1 MNITLPNAMLRLI
14 YLSLLITLSCPLLAQ
29 TTVFSS
35 DFNTS
40 AGTAYSTS
48 NGPIGSS
55 GWSLVRSGTDM
66 GARINS
72 GILSLTN
79 DATGSSNVNGWAIA
93 YSSQGA
99 ASPYTPVLNTN
110 PGIVTWTFNM
120 RQIRSN
126 PSYPA
131 NGYYSN
137 AFVIAGTSNTTAT
150 TGSGYAVILGQSG
163 TTDRLRLIRYTAGL
177 RTSTDIIASNTSGL
191 SDFGNQYLSVKVA
204 YTPSTNTWQLYVRND
219 GTVFQDPA
227 TGNLTSQG
235 TAVNN
240 SSTATSLPL
249 IGAFW
254 NTAAR
259 SAQTAFFD
267 NVKVTVAVPTL
278 LSISPTSKVAGTGAF
293 TLAVTGTNFISGST
307 IRWNGVNLT
316 TTYVS
321 ATQLNATVPAANIAT
336 AGSASITIA
345 TGAAVSNALSFTI
358 DPAAVPSISTST
370 NTLSAFTTTTGTVSA
385 VQSFTSTG
393 SNLTGNITITP
404 PANFEVSLNGG
415 AYGAS
420 VAATAAT
427 STIGVRVRST
437 APAGIYT
444 GTITLA
450 TQGGAT
456 KQVAVAATVYAA
468 EPTTSATAVTFSNV
482 TSISFTTGLT
492 IGNGASRIVVLRAGS
507 AVNSTP
513 IDGTTYVASAQFG
526 AGSEIGDDNYVVY
539 NGTANTVTVT
549 GLSPA
554 TTYHAAVYEYN
565 GTAGTQNYKITTPA
579 TNSRTTLNAP
589 VGLQISAINTRYAI
603 NFDTTVEGVNSGAYS
618 GGGFSA
624 TPEDGELNSN
634 AFVAGPSTT
643 GAVTFG
649 GETVEDDPS
658 FGNGTSEG
666 GVTDGGL
673 YAFEVA
679 ENNYALGIQPTGEYA
694 SGSTTLR
701 FQNQTGVAITTLSIG
716 YKVYVYNDEPG
727 SNSYNF
733 SYSANNSTYIAAPAI
748 NLTTTAADD
757 AAPGW
762 KAYYKVITLAGL
774 NVASNGYY
782 YIRWSGAP
790 VSGSAYDEI
799 ALDDV
804 VIVANPD
811 TNYAGFSGTAETF
824 VLAGNASLTGNTTVN
839 ENITFTNGNVNIDAN
854 TLTLNGTVT
863 NTVAG
868 GIKGN
873 SNSNLVIS
881 GAVSPTLSFD
891 QVTGNNV
898 VNSLSINTT
907 AGNTVTLSNNL
918 VVNGTLTV
926 NEQQTLNLATSSLT
940 GTLAAINNNGT
951 VTTQNTTLT
960 PFAAGKNWTGF
971 GIVVLNATTA
981 AQTLVAG
988 TYNNVTV
995 STTGG
1000 AAATGNITTNG
1011 IFHLPNA
1018 NPAWNRG
1025 SFNTGTFTLTMGANA
1040 TNTGIGDVSGIIAR
1054 TSFVPNV
1061 LYTFGHPHTAIT
1073 FATQGTLPA
1082 TLSMKT
1088 VLGTAPANKTD
1099 GILRTYD
1106 FTQTGAS
1113 AAAPTKAIISAHYLD
1128 SELNN
1133 NIENRLVD
1141 WVVVLSP
1148 TVAVIEQSRSN
1159 YNTTQNYVELANV
1172 AVDFF
1177 SPSFGVKQLTLAN
1190 SQLAGAVWNGSVS
1203 DVWIHA
1209 PNWTPNGVPSG
1220 TTNVIIPNAG
1230 STNFDPV
1237 INPGS
1242 EVKSLSIEAGAV
1254 ITSPANATLTV
1265 KGSTGAWINFGTFNA
1280 GTGTSSVVFDRDP
1293 AFTGDATIAGSTT
1306 FNNLSTVSGTILR
1319 PLSDNVI
1326 DIAGSFTNAGSFIA
1340 GGVNNTV
1347 IYSGTNQT
1355 LVVPNGATT
1364 AYYNLTINGTGA
1376 IFPASLNVNGNL
1388 TTNQAV
1394 NFAGK
1399 TISLSGTDEQNI
1411 AGSVTPVF
1419 NNLIINK
1426 APTRVLL
1433 QTDATVSGTLTLTS
1447 GILDIGNY
1455 NLTLG
1460 TNAVAG
1466 PFSDTTMIEAE
1477 DNGVVRRPY
1486 TGPGSYLFPI
1496 GEGFSNTTY
1505 SPITVNV
1512 TSASSFTNGY
1522 ISVNVKDA
1530 VHPNN
1535 SSTGSYL
1542 TRYWNVT
1549 PTGITNA
1556 VVSVN
1561 ANYRIGDAVG
1571 GESNLQAAQL
1581 NGTFNVNSNPWVKFG
1596 TLSSTTLTATGASLT
1611 NGQTSVFSAIQG
1623 GSISAAIIGA
1633 GTVCANTSVILSS
1646 EITGGDAPYTYSWS
1660 NGLGTDAT
1668 ATPPTNTAG
1677 SATYTL
1683 TVKDANGITAVTNA
1697 TIVVTVA
1704 PVAGTLTG
1712 NQSICANT
1720 TPNAITLS
1728 GYTGNIVRWERSTTT
1743 AFANPAFIAN
1753 TSAILTGAEIG
1764 TALTATRYVRA
1775 VIQNGSCDV
1784 VYSNAI
1790 EIKINTTTWDG
1801 NTWSNGVP
1809 TATDAVVFNGNYTAA
1824 TNLNICTI
1832 VVDNNAVVSVPT
1844 GFTITVNGA
1853 VTVQSG
1859 SFTIQNNAALV
1870 QLTEATNSGNI
1881 IVVKNSNPL
1890 FRLDY
1895 TMWSSPVT
1903 GQNLLG
1909 FSPQTAP
1916 NRFYEYKYAYD
1927 NVANISRESY
1937 FPIEAANNSFV
1948 PAKTYLIRMPNVS
1961 VVEGYNEGTTKI
1973 IYQGIFTGL
1982 PNNGII
1988 STVASLQGNRYTAV
2002 GNPYP
2007 SPISVVDFFNGNTGV
2022 INTTSSLYFW
2032 RKKNSNDT
2040 STYASLNLTGF
2051 TANQG
2056 QSTNSTGGQDQAG
2069 FYVNSNDNLN
2079 WLIGAAQGFIVQT
2092 KANPTT
2098 TDITFTNSM
2107 RRAAPA
2113 SGQQPFFR
2121 SAAPVM
2127 SRFWLNLTN
2136 AKGNFSQAL
2145 IAYSNTTTRS
2155 LDYGYDGKLLSDSG
2169 RVALYTL
2176 AEDTNLSIQARQA
2189 FESTDVVPVG
2199 FVVTEA
2205 GQYTIN
2211 LDHADGLFGQGQL
2224 IFLKD
2229 NLLGTVTNVETDY
2242 TFTSEAGTFSK
2253 RFEIV
2258 YVAPQALGIDDL
2270 KLDPN
2275 SVMVFKDGNTININ
2289 TGTAKMTSISI
2300 FDIRGRKLYTKSGLD
2315 TTEAVV
2321 NELYVQQQVLIVEI
2335 HTLRGKVSKRI
2346 VF

>member
-1 MNITLPNAMLRLI
+1 MLRLL
-14 YLSLLITLSCPLLAQ
+14 YLSLLVALSCPSLAQ

-40 AGTAYSTS
+40 AGTAYTTA

-66 GARINS
+66 GARINA
-72 GILSLTN
+72 GLLTLTN
-79 DATGSSNVNGWAIA
+79 DATGSYNNNGWALA
-93 YSSQGA
+93 YATTGA
-99 ASPYTPVLNTN
+99 ASPYTSVLNTN

-126 PSYPA
+126 PSYPT

-137 AFVIAGTSNTTAT
+137 AFVLAGTTNTTAT

-177 RTSTDIIASNTSGL
+177 RTSTDVIASNTSGL

-219 GTVFQDPA
+219 GTVFQDPSI
-227 TGNLTSQG
+227 GNLTSQG
-235 TAVNN
+235 TAVN
-240 SSTATSLPL
+240 SASTATSLPF

-254 NTAAR
+254 NAAAR

-293 TLAVTGTNFISGST
+293 TLTVTGTNFISGSA
-307 IRWNGVNLT
+307 IRWNGANLT

-321 ATQLNATVPAANIAT
+321 ATQLTATVPAANIAAAGT
-336 AGSASITIA
+336 AAITIA

-358 DPAAVPSISTST
+358 DPAAVPSISAST
-370 NTLSAFTTTTGTVSA
+370 NTLSAFTTTTGTASA

-393 SNLTGNITITP
+393 SNLTGPVTITAP
-404 PANFEVSLNGG
+404 SNFEVSLNGG

-420 VAATAAT
+420 VSAPAAT

-437 APAGIYT
+437 APAGIYNDVIMLT
-444 GTITLA
+444 TP
-450 TQGGAT
+450 GGAT
-456 KQVAVAATVYAA
+456 KQVVVTATIYAT
-468 EPTTSATAVTFSNV
+468 EPATSATAVTFNNA
-482 TSISFTTGLT
+482 TSISFTTAFT
-492 IGNGASRIVVLRAGS
+492 VGNGANRLVVLRAGS
-507 AVNSTP
+507 AVNSSP
-513 IDGTTYVASAQFG
+513 VDGTTYTASAQFG

-539 NGTANTVTVT
+539 NGASNAVTIT
-549 GLSPA
+549 GLSP
-554 TTYHAAVYEYN
+554 TTSYYVAVYEYN
-565 GTAGTQNYKITTPA
+565 GTAGTQNYKITTSA
-579 TNSRTTLNAP
+579 TGSRTTLNAP
-589 VGLQISAINTRYAI
+589 VGLQIGAVNTRYVI
-603 NFDTTVEGVNSGAYS
+603 NFDNTVEGVNNGAYS

-634 AFVAGPSTT
+634 AFVTGPATT

-649 GETVEDDPS
+649 GETDEDDPS

-666 GVTDGGL
+666 SVTDGGL

-679 ENNYALGIQPTGEYA
+679 QNNYALGIQPTGDYA

-716 YKVYVYNDEPG
+716 YKVYVYNDESG
-727 SNSYNF
+727 ANSYNF
-733 SYSANNSTYIAAPAI
+733 SYSANNSTYTAAPAL

-762 KAYYKVITLAGL
+762 KAYYKVITLTGL
-774 NVASNGYY
+774 NVTSNSYY

-839 ENITFTNGNVNIDAN
+839 ENITFTNGNVNIGAN
-854 TLTLNGTVT
+854 TLILNGTVT
-863 NTVAG
+863 NTVTG

-873 SNSNLVIS
+873 TNSNLEINGV
-881 GAVSPTLSFD
+881 VSPVLSFD
-891 QVTGNNV
+891 QTAGNNV
-898 VNSLSINTT
+898 LNNLSINTT
-907 AGNTVTLSNNL
+907 AENTTTLGNNL
-918 VVNGTLTV
+918 IVNGILTV
-926 NEQQTLNLATSSLT
+926 GEQQTLNLATSTLS
-940 GTLAAINNNGT
+940 GTLATITNNGI
-951 VTTQNTTLT
+951 VMTQNTTAT
-960 PFAAGKNWTGF
+960 PFASGKTWGGVGTL
-971 GIVVLNATTA
+971 ILNAATA

-1000 AAATGNITTNG
+1000 AVATGNITANG

-1018 NPAWNRG
+1018 NPAANRG

-1040 TNTGIGDVSGIIAR
+1040 TNTGIGDVSGIITR
-1054 TSFVPNV
+1054 TSIVPNIS
-1061 LYTFGHPHTAIT
+1061 YTFGHPGTAIL
-1073 FATQGTLPA
+1073 FATQGTLPT

-1088 VLGTAPANKTD
+1088 VLGSAPANKTD
-1099 GILRTYD
+1099 AILRTYD

-1113 AAAPTKAIISAHYLD
+1113 ASAPTKAIITAHYLD

-1133 NIENRLVD
+1133 NIESRLVD

-1148 TVAVIEQSRSN
+1148 AVAVVEQSRTN

-1177 SPSFGVKQLTLAN
+1177 SSSFGVKQLTLAN

-1220 TTNVIIPNAG
+1220 TTNVIIPNAN

-1242 EVKSLSIEAGAV
+1242 EVKSLSIEAGAI

-1265 KGSTGAWINFGTFNA
+1265 KGSTGAWINFGAFNA

-1293 AFTGDATIAGSTT
+1293 AFTGDATIAGNTT
-1306 FNNLSTVSGTILR
+1306 FNNVSTVSGTILK
-1319 PLSDNVI
+1319 PLSGNVMNV
-1326 DIAGSFTNAGSFIA
+1326 AGTFTNGGNFIA

-1347 IYSGTNQT
+1347 VYSGINQT
-1355 LVVPNGATT
+1355 LVEPNGATL
-1364 AYYNLTINGTGA
+1364 AYHNLIINGIGA
-1376 IFPASLNVNGNL
+1376 VFPASLNINGSL

-1399 TISLSGTDEQNI
+1399 TITLSGTDEQNI
-1411 AGSVTPVF
+1411 AGSVSPVF
-1419 NNLIINK
+1419 NNIIINK
-1426 APTRVLL
+1426 TPTRVLL
-1433 QTDATVSGTLTLTS
+1433 ATDATVSGTLTLTS
-1447 GILDIGNY
+1447 GVLDIGNY

-1460 TNAVAG
+1460 ANAVAG
-1466 PFSDTTMIEAE
+1466 VFSDTTMIEAE
-1477 DNGVVRRPY
+1477 DNGVVRRPF
-1486 TGPGSYLFPI
+1486 TGPGSYLFPL

-1522 ISVNVKDA
+1522 IGVNVKDA

-1535 SSTGSYL
+1535 SSTDSYL
-1542 TRYWNVT
+1542 TRYWNVK

-1596 TLSSTTLTATGASLT
+1596 TLSSTTLTATDAILT
-1611 NGQTSVFSAIQG
+1611 DGQTSVFTAIKG
-1623 GSISAAIIGA
+1623 GTVSAAIIGA
-1633 GTVCANTSVILSS
+1633 GTFCANTSVVLSS
-1646 EITGGDAPYTYSWS
+1646 EITGGNAPYTYSWS

-1668 ATPPTNTAG
+1668 VTPPTNTPG
-1677 SATYTL
+1677 SFTYTL
-1683 TVKDANGITAVTNA
+1683 TVKDANGITATTTA
-1697 TIVVTVA
+1697 TIIVTVA
-1704 PVAGTLTG
+1704 PVAGTVSG

-1728 GYTGNIVRWERSTTT
+1728 DYTGNIVRWERSTTT
-1743 AFANPAFIAN
+1743 AFANPAFIAS
-1753 TSAILTGAEIG
+1753 TSATLTGTEIG
-1764 TALTATRYVRA
+1764 TALTSTRYVRA
-1775 VIQNGSCDV
+1775 VVQNGSCDV
-1784 VYSNAI
+1784 VYSNAV
-1790 EIKINTTTWDG
+1790 EIKINTNTWNG
-1801 NTWSNGVP
+1801 TSWSNGTP

-1824 TNLNICTI
+1824 TNLNACTI
-1832 VVDNNAVVSVPT
+1832 VINDNAAVTIPT
-1844 GFTITVNGA
+1844 GITVTVNGA
-1853 VTVQSG
+1853 VTVTSG
-1859 SFTIQNNAALV
+1859 SLTIQNNAALV
-1870 QLTEATNSGNI
+1870 QLTDATNSGNI
-1881 IVVKNSNPL
+1881 TVIKNSNPL

-1895 TMWSSPVT
+1895 TLWSSPVT

-1909 FSPQTAP
+1909 FSPQTTP

-1927 NVANISRESY
+1927 NVTNIHREAY
-1937 FPIEAANNSFV
+1937 FPVEAATNSFA
-1948 PAKTYLIRMPNVS
+1948 PAKSYLIRMPNSNINVP
-1961 VVEGYNEGTTKI
+1961 GYNGGTDSYSYEGT
-1973 IYQGIFTGL
+1973 FTGL

-1988 STVASLQGNRYTAV
+1988 TRVASVQGNRYTAI

-2007 SPISVVDFFNGNTGV
+2007 SPISVVDFFAENIGV
-2022 INTTSSLYFW
+2022 IDNTSSLYFW
-2032 RKKNSNDT
+2032 RKKSNSDT
-2040 STYASLNLTGF
+2040 SSYASLNLTGF

-2056 QSTNSTGGQDQAG
+2056 QITAGTGGQEQSG
-2069 FYVNSNDNLN
+2069 FYPNVNINDNIN
-2079 WLIGAAQGFIVQT
+2079 WLISQGQGFIVKT
-2092 KANPTT
+2092 KANPAVSE
-2098 TDITFTNSM
+2098 INFTNSM
-2107 RRAAPA
+2107 RRAVPV

-2121 SAAPVM
+2121 TTAPAM
-2127 SRFWLNLTN
+2127 SRFWLNLTD
-2136 AKGNFSQAL
+2136 AQGSFSQAL
-2145 IAYSNTTTRS
+2145 IAYSNTTTRG
-2155 LDYGYDGKLLSDSG
+2155 LDYGYDGKLLNDGG

-2176 AEDTNLSIQARQA
+2176 AEDTNLSIQARQT
-2189 FESTDVVPVG
+2189 FDSTDVVPVG
-2199 FVVTEA
+2199 FIVTAA

-2211 LDHADGLFGQGQL
+2211 LDNVDGLFGQGQL

-2229 NLLGTVTNVETDY
+2229 NLLGTVTSLENAY
-2242 TFTSEAGTFSK
+2242 TFTSEAGTFSD
-2253 RFEIV
+2253 RFEVV
-2258 YVAPQALGIDDL
+2258 YAAQQNLGTNIL
-2270 KLDPN
+2270 ELDPN
-2275 SVMVFKDGNTININ
+2275 SVMVFKDGTNINIS
-2289 TGTAKMTSISI
+2289 AKTTEITSINV
-2300 FDIRGRKLYTKSGLD
+2300 FDIRGRKLYAKAGINA
-2315 TTEAVV
+2315 TEAVV
-2321 NELYVQQQVLIVEI
+2321 NGLHVQQQVLIVEI
-2335 HTLRGKVSKRI
+2335 HTSKGKVTKRI